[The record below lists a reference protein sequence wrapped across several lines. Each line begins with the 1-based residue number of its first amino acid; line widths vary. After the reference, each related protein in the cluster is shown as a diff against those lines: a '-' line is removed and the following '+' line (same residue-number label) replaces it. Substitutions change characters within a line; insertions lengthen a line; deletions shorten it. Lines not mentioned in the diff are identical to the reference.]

1 MTPLVFLFVLSFVMA
16 VDNRIIAPLLPSIS
30 DSLAATPGAA
40 GLAMT
45 TYAFAYGAGQL
56 VYGPLSDRFGRVA
69 VVRVA
74 ALLFCVCT
82 TLSGLAATLPQ
93 FVALRLLTGAF
104 AAASIPLTLAYIGD
118 RFAYGERQTAIGRLA
133 ATTSSAQ
140 ALSASVGGIVAH
152 FVSWRLMFMG
162 YGVLTL
168 LPGLLMFRLDSA
180 RPEPPPDAH
189 DAATGFVDL
198 LTDRRAIPVY
208 IAVSVEAFF
217 LWGGFTYLG
226 AFAARRH
233 GLDQLQVGLLLAL
246 FGIGTMTGGLLVPRL
261 TRVLSEGALAG
272 SGGLVMGAAFLA
284 HIPRWPWPVFAAA
297 MLMLGFGYM
306 ALHTTLQ
313 LRGTEI
319 NPAARG
325 KAFSLFAF
333 FLFSGVALGTA
344 VLGRLIDAGLEG
356 LLWALCGGG
365 LALVGL
371 YTAWPRRTIRP

>member
-56 VYGPLSDRFGRVA
+56 VYGPLSDRYGRVA

-82 TLSGLAATLPQ
+82 TLSGLAATLPE
-93 FVALRLLTGAF
+93 FVAMRLLTGAF
-104 AAASIPLTLAYIGD
+104 AAGSIPLTLAYIGD

-152 FVSWRLMFMG
+152 FVSWRVMFVG

-168 LPGLLMFRLDSA
+168 LPALLMFRLDSA

-189 DAATGFVDL
+189 DATTGFVDL
-198 LTDRRAIPVY
+198 LSDRRAIAVY
-208 IAVSVEAFF
+208 IAVAVEAFF
-217 LWGGFTYLG
+217 LWGGYTYLG

-246 FGIGTMTGGLLVPRL
+246 FGIGTMTGGLLVPKL
-261 TRVLSEGALAG
+261 KRVLSENALAG
-272 SGGLVMGAAFLA
+272 WGGLVMGAAFFA

-297 MLMLGFGYM
+297 MLMLGLGFM

-344 VLGRLIDAGLEG
+344 VLGRLIDAGLEN